1 MSLKLYRI
9 TVTKNSVGG
18 YTVRYPTALRAN
30 QFYEKHFS
38 PARNYPCR
46 AEALRFAKCQ
56 KISLRK
62 VES

>member
-30 QFYEKHFS
+30 V
-38 PARNYPCR
+38 
-46 AEALRFAKCQ
+46 
-56 KISLRK
+56 RK
-62 VES
+62 